1 MTLEAYQLGD
11 WQAVIDAHPLESHD
25 PQEWLRY
32 GVALLQT
39 MEPGPD
45 VGKQHQRAALA
56 FVQAE
61 KEGATKEEVLA
72 AQRQSVLLSVQDAL
86 KISGLPNLKEN
97 TEPYCRVQILHLHG
111 FKCAGST
118 FIWAL
123 ERATAGQV
131 AYLESDQPNRRLP
144 WQRVSQHLRTGRHQP
159 KAITSHLVCLPP
171 QDEVSLLKVAFL
183 RRPLARLLSAY
194 RYETRVRNKYN
205 QLSLERYI
213 RRHRSGVLANYQ
225 TRHLSPQQEEDW
237 HDVRGWG
244 ARPELIDLERPD
256 LFVGLVERYD
266 ESMVALE
273 QMLQSLG
280 IRLDLAYPRAMN
292 TTRSDQDVE
301 SQADALPRKLLLEST
316 ELDERLYQRVEARL
330 DEHINSIPQF
340 DKCLQDF
347 HVRCQELSESSIG
360 IKIKPPQKW
369 TRLSV
374 AES

>member
-1 MTLEAYQLGD
+1 M
-11 WQAVIDAHPLESHD
+11 
-25 PQEWLRY
+25 
-32 GVALLQT
+32 QT
-39 MEPGPD
+39 
-45 VGKQHQRAALA
+45 R
-56 FVQAE
+56 
-61 KEGATKEEVLA
+61 
-72 AQRQSVLLSVQDAL
+72 
-86 KISGLPNLKEN
+86 
-97 TEPYCRVQILHLHG
+97 
-111 FKCAGST
+111 
-118 FIWAL
+118 W
-123 ERATAGQV
+123 
-131 AYLESDQPNRRLP
+131 
-144 WQRVSQHLRTGRHQP
+144 
-159 KAITSHLVCLPP
+159 
-171 QDEVSLLKVAFL
+171 
-183 RRPLARLLSAY
+183 
-194 RYETRVRNKYN
+194 NKHK

-225 TRHLSPQQEEDW
+225 TRHLSPQHEEDW

-273 QMLQSLG
+273 QTLQSLG
-280 IRLDLAYPRAMN
+280 IRLDLAYPRAIN

-330 DEHINSIPQF
+330 DEHINSIPEF
-340 DKCLQDF
+340 DKHLDDF
-347 HVRCQELSESSIG
+347 HVRCQELSESLIE